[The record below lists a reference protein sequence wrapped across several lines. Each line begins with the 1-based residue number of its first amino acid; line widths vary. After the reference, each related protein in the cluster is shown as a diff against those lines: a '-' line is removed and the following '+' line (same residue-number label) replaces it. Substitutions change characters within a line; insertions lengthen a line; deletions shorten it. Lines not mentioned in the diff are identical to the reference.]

1 MEKARFMDYEK
12 ALIVVCLT
20 LLIVIGVNAAI
31 YVMVKGSGTVTQV
44 DLMRRAFGRARR
56 PWSDEDEALKEL
68 SQRVATLRQPSTDEE
83 DHETAIEKHD
93 EDMA

>member
-1 MEKARFMDYEK
+1 MDYEK

-20 LLIVIGVNAAI
+20 LLIVVGVNAAI
-31 YVMVKGSGTVTQV
+31 YVLVKGSGTVTQI

-68 SQRVATLRQPSTDEE
+68 SQRVASLRQPLTEAK
-83 DHETAIEKHD
+83 DHENAVEKYN
-93 EDMA
+93 EEIS